1 MRYYPEPY
9 SHSKDKVV
17 LHLSYIA
24 PNKELKGATCADTS
38 KLLKVI
44 LII

>member
-9 SHSKDKVV
+9 SHTKGKVV
-17 LHLSYIA
+17 LHLSHIA
-24 PNKELKGATCADTS
+24 PKKELKGATYIDTS